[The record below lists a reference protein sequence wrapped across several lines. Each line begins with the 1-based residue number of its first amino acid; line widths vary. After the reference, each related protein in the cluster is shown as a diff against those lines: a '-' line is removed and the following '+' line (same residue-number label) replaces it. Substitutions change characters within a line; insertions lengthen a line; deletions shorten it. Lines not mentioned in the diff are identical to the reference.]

1 MEGTLIRNGSGLFEI
16 GTTKMEHLFDGLSV
30 LHRFAIKKG
39 KATYQNRLL
48 KSQAYLEAKEANR
61 LTIHQYGTFAY
72 PDPCKSVLGKYV
84 KYIIFMLLIISY
96 LS

>member
-16 GTTKMEHLFDGLSV
+16 GTTKMEHLFDGFSV

-48 KSQAYLEAKEANR
+48 KSQAYLEGKEANR

-84 KYIIFMLLIISY
+84 NSLNMIVLKNSF
-96 LS
+96 